1 MKYILDYLKEEM
13 YIQIVED
20 AVVTYEEEYAD
31 CDTVI
36 GYRLIINGKDVNIV
50 VWYADYVRWIENKYI
65 CLKDAI
71 GENIY

>member
-13 YIQIVED
+13 YIQTVED
-20 AVVTYEEEYAD
+20 AVVTYKEEYAD

-36 GYRLIINGKDVNIV
+36 GYRLIINGKDINIV
-50 VWYADYVRWIENKYI
+50 VWYADYVRWIEKKFDM
-65 CLKDAI
+65 LKDAT